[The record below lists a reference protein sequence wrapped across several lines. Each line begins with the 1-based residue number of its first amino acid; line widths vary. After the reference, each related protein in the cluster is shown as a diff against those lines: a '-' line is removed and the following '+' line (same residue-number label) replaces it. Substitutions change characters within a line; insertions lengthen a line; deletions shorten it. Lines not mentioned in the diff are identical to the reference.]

1 MATKIRIRCEKRSG
15 LPLVKGRHRL
25 GKPEDNEWEWQDAPP
40 FCGQKMIDIV
50 VGVENSFESLNE
62 EVHMISLDFGDLCE
76 NFNLH
81 PSHVQQL
88 ERFGTDEDYEPWSD
102 KERLENHETWGEEQD
117 DD

>member
-1 MATKIRIRCEKRSG
+1 
-15 LPLVKGRHRL
+15 
-25 GKPEDNEWEWQDAPP
+25 
-40 FCGQKMIDIV
+40 
-50 VGVENSFESLNE
+50 
-62 EVHMISLDFGDLCE
+62 MISLDFGDLCE